1 MNTLCRREIKSG
13 FAEIIKHGLVYDLD
27 YWKDI
32 RMNHISEIT
41 DWQYFIKRSV
51 LIKADVIKKDPYESG
66 LRKILNFGHTIGHS
80 IESWYLDAEKDLLH
94 GEAIAAGMIMEA
106 KLALDLGMIEEKYFE
121 QVVNYIDQVFD
132 RIKLFP
138 AFNEIKS
145 LLRQDKKNQDST
157 NMFSLINGPG
167 SCLFNIKVKD
177 TQIADAINFY
187 LNRVSHL

>member
-1 MNTLCRREIKSG
+1 M
-13 FAEIIKHGLVYDLD
+13 
-27 YWKDI
+27 
-32 RMNHISEIT
+32 
-41 DWQYFIKRSV
+41 
-51 LIKADVIKKDPYESG
+51 IKADVIKKDPYESG